1 MRRALARWRARGRR
15 LGKQWAVVREE
26 WQVERE
32 VERVVSGD
40 GPIIA
45 GPWLSEVGY
54 EALYWVPFLRC
65 VAAAYRI
72 APSRLVVMSRGGT
85 ASWYADIASRYV
97 EVFDYAS
104 PSDLARN
111 AAAGRLKQRDVM
123 DLDRRLIDDAS
134 RASGWRNV

>member
-32 VERVVSGD
+32 VERVVAGD

-54 EALYWVPFLRC
+54 EALYWVPFLRWFC
-65 VAAAYRI
+65 AAYRI
-72 APSRLVVMSRGGT
+72 APERLIAMSRGGR
-85 ASWYADIASRYV
+85 SEERRV
-97 EVFDYAS
+97 
-104 PSDLARN
+104 
-111 AAAGRLKQRDVM
+111 GR
-123 DLDRRLIDDAS
+123 
-134 RASGWRNV
+134 GWGVAVAQGQG